1 MTRQLTD
8 LLIAINLWNINFLPD
23 TDVKVQ
29 KICLG
34 TMTWGRQNN
43 EADAHAQMD
52 FALDQGVNFFDTAE
66 LYPIPPRKDEQGDTE
81 CFIGKWLRNSA
92 CYKSL

>member
-1 MTRQLTD
+1 MLKWFCIRS
-8 LLIAINLWNINFLPD
+8 
-23 TDVKVQ
+23 
-29 KICLG
+29 
-34 TMTWGRQNN
+34 
-43 EADAHAQMD
+43 
-52 FALDQGVNFFDTAE
+52 GVNFFDTAE